1 MIESKDISVVVQGA
15 IDIELTTLC
24 LKSIRKILPNSQ
36 IILSTW
42 QGSNINDLDYDV
54 LIENKDPGCTVCS
67 KQNGK
72 NNINRQIV
80 STISALKAVKTKY
93 VLKLRSDMIL
103 TNLNFIKAF
112 IKFNR
117 LNKFRDKEFKIF
129 KSRVVINNLFCP
141 DPKLTHYPYHISDWV
156 QFGYIEDIIDLWDIP
171 LQKEPESSQYFL
183 LHPKPDN
190 KYIRDDLYLQYFMEQ
205 WITIS
210 LLKKH
215 KIDPKMEYYCDC
227 KDENIKNT
235 YIFLGNNF
243 VILDYENFG
252 IKFLKY
258 NPSVLY
264 GEYIKLQIKH
274 RKWLKIYRKII
285 LKNVM
290 NTVTKHILSKKI
302 KNKLRSHNDKK

>member
-1 MIESKDISVVVQGA
+1 MIESKDISIVVQGA

-117 LNKFRDKEFKIF
+117 A
-129 KSRVVINNLFCP
+129 
-141 DPKLTHYPYHISDWV
+141 
-156 QFGYIEDIIDLWDIP
+156 
-171 LQKEPESSQYFL
+171 
-183 LHPKPDN
+183 
-190 KYIRDDLYLQYFMEQ
+190 
-205 WITIS
+205 
-210 LLKKH
+210 
-215 KIDPKMEYYCDC
+215 
-227 KDENIKNT
+227 
-235 YIFLGNNF
+235 
-243 VILDYENFG
+243 
-252 IKFLKY
+252 
-258 NPSVLY
+258 
-264 GEYIKLQIKH
+264 
-274 RKWLKIYRKII
+274 
-285 LKNVM
+285 
-290 NTVTKHILSKKI
+290 
-302 KNKLRSHNDKK
+302 